1 MAKPLIVIL
10 TGAGMSEES
19 GLSTFRGADG
29 LWEGHDIVEVASPEG
44 WQANPQLVNTFYN
57 ARRKQLFEVKPNDGH
72 KALAQLENEFEV
84 QIITQ
89 NVDDLHERAGSQ
101 NILHLHGELRKVRNQ
116 RGDGIRPWDNDLD
129 LSNLGEDG
137 LPLRPHIVWFGEDV
151 PAIPTAIEWTRK
163 ADYFVVIGTSLQV
176 YPAANL
182 IYYTASHTEHILI
195 DPYPPQHLT
204 IPRLTVY
211 PMKACEGIQEWI
223 NQLKQVK

>member
-1 MAKPLIVIL
+1 MAKPLIVIM

-19 GLSTFRGADG
+19 GLSTFRSADG
-29 LWEGHDIVEVASPEG
+29 LWEGHDITEVVSPEG

-72 KALAQLENEFEV
+72 KALAHLEKEYDV
-84 QIITQ
+84 KIITQ

-101 NILHLHGELRKVRNQ
+101 NIVHLHGELLKVRNQ
-116 RGDGIRPWDNDLD
+116 RGDGICPWDKDLH
-129 LSNLGEDG
+129 LSDIGDDG

-151 PAIPTAIEWTRK
+151 PAISTAIEWTRT

-182 IYYTASHTEHILI
+182 IHYTTSHTEHILI
-195 DPYPPQHLT
+195 DPYPPQHLI

-223 NQLKQVK
+223 NQLKQAN

>member
-29 LWEGHDIVEVASPEG
+29 LWEGHDIIEVASPEG

-129 LSNLGEDG
+129 LS
-137 LPLRPHIVWFGEDV
+137 
-151 PAIPTAIEWTRK
+151 
-163 ADYFVVIGTSLQV
+163 
-176 YPAANL
+176 
-182 IYYTASHTEHILI
+182 
-195 DPYPPQHLT
+195 
-204 IPRLTVY
+204 
-211 PMKACEGIQEWI
+211 
-223 NQLKQVK
+223 